1 MSGNDKRHARRIPV
15 ELWIDVEREGYAICE
30 RMGTA
35 DGFGRFLLGNLTEAL
50 FLDGEW
56 SEAEQLAIAGLE
68 HAGRS
73 GGQYHEPVFT
83 FVVGEIGL
91 VRDGRREEAIAA
103 ARRVVDLARERGD
116 DQIIIPV
123 FSMAAWLFARTATT
137 HEAGLLVDE
146 VFARRRGNPR
156 GVMAGYWST
165 LIALTLGRIGRRGAL
180 VGLGEPEGS
189 RFLEAGHAVDEA
201 RFADAALV
209 LQEIGA
215 RPLEAEV
222 RVLAAQGSLDTERHL
237 DRARELL
244 RELGATARL
253 RELDAVSPSR
263 SA

>member
-1 MSGNDKRHARRIPV
+1 
-15 ELWIDVEREGYAICE
+15 
-30 RMGTA
+30 
-35 DGFGRFLLGNLTEAL
+35 
-50 FLDGEW
+50 
-56 SEAEQLAIAGLE
+56 
-68 HAGRS
+68 
-73 GGQYHEPVFT
+73 
-83 FVVGEIGL
+83 
-91 VRDGRREEAIAA
+91 
-103 ARRVVDLARERGD
+103 
-116 DQIIIPV
+116 
-123 FSMAAWLFARTATT
+123 
-137 HEAGLLVDE
+137 
-146 VFARRRGNPR
+146 
-156 GVMAGYWST
+156 MAGYWST

-263 SA
+263 SGEM